1 MIDDLSKACSK
12 ISEDSLYTAQAHFF
26 CAKKWHTKSFCLVVV
41 PSMMAGLAGFI
52 VAMDVG
58 PSWIAAISTLG
69 GLITVVASW
78 VGVERDSIRHE
89 FSGKMF
95 TSLRHEADVLNETL
109 KNTMSPEEFKNH
121 FLQLHKKY
129 LLLSETLEIT
139 DDACFRKARENV
151 QQGIFL
157 YDFQQMK

>member
-26 CAKKWHTKSFCLVVV
+26 CAKKWHTKSFWLVVV
-41 PSMMAGLAGFI
+41 PSFMAGLAGFI
-52 VAMDVG
+52 VAMGG
-58 PSWIAAISTLG
+58 PSWIAAISALG
-69 GLITVVASW
+69 GLITAVASW

-89 FSGKMF
+89 FAGKMF

-109 KNTMSPEEFKNH
+109 KNTMPPEEFKNH

-139 DDACFRKARENV
+139 EDACLQKARENV

-157 YDFQQMK
+157 YDFQQKK

>member
-26 CAKKWHTKSFCLVVV
+26 CAKKWHTKSFWLVVV
-41 PSMMAGLAGFI
+41 PSFMAGLAGFI
-52 VAMDVG
+52 VAMGG
-58 PSWIAAISTLG
+58 PSWIAAISALG
-69 GLITVVASW
+69 GLITAVASW

-89 FSGKMF
+89 FAGKMF

-109 KNTMSPEEFKNH
+109 KNTMPPEEFKNH

-139 DDACFRKARENV
+139 EDDCLQKARENV

-157 YDFQQMK
+157 YDFQQKK

>member
-1 MIDDLSKACSK
+1 MTDTLSTACNK

-26 CAKKWHTKSFCLVVV
+26 CAKKWRTKSFWLVVI
-41 PSMMAGLAGFI
+41 PSFMAGVAGFV
-52 VAMDVG
+52 VAMGG
-58 PSWIAAISTLG
+58 PFWIAAISALG
-69 GLITVVASW
+69 GLIPAVASW

-89 FSGKMF
+89 FAGKMF

-109 KNTMSPEEFKNH
+109 KNTMSPEEFKSH

-129 LLLSETLEIT
+129 VLLSETLEIT
-139 DDACFRKARENV
+139 DDACFQKARESV

-157 YDFQQMK
+157 YDFQQKK